1 MRISNFLDK
10 RWTKSMKT
18 NSPKRPRISV
28 LTLTLGHMWNVKNPK
43 LGRGSHPSLLKQY
56 LTYYNTMNLNTVK
69 LRMVKFG
76 GFYLDLCIADH
87 NLRVMFLTDFLKE
100 QNKMH
105 VDPE

>member
-1 MRISNFLDK
+1 
-10 RWTKSMKT
+10 MKT
-18 NSPKRPRISV
+18 NSPKRARISA

-76 GFYLDLCIADH
+76 GFYLEFCIAFH
-87 NLRVMFLTDFLKE
+87 NLRGRGR
-100 QNKMH
+100 QNEKRTMDADIFDGRIFCH
-105 VDPE
+105 RSILRAR